1 MVNRFSHLSREC
13 FLYNSSTVEASQS
26 NHTNKTL
33 PKGGESRTRLTYS
46 QLLSEDRPLPQGRAV
61 PAPVAELVLA
71 LVDAQL
77 GALADDDD
85 GVRATLAEGPL
96 TGCQSWYVVADDV
109 GAQGHHGGQRPAG
122 MTIVKRLYQNSLL
135 EKCGEHSLLKQKGD
149 PNLMDGY
156 NFY

>member
-1 MVNRFSHLSREC
+1 MDVFFTTLPLLKHHKATIQVNP
-13 FLYNSSTVEASQS
+13 
-26 NHTNKTL
+26 

-77 GALADDDD
+77 GALANDDD

-122 MTIVKRLYQNSLL
+122 MRIVKRLYQNSNL

-149 PNLMDGY
+149 PNLMGGY